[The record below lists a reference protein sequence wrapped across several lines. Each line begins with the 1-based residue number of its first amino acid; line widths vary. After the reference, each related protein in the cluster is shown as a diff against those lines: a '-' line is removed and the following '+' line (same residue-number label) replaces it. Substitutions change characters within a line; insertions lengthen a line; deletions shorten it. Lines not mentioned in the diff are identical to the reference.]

1 LSRLQKLPFSNIQ
14 ITGSSRETLARQW
27 RGLTGHIGQV
37 FPDLSDSSA
46 WLGGSGEQWERGPYY
61 LDGLVPLAYLLRDP
75 EAIRVANKWLDAIKS
90 SQDET
95 GFFGPKTNRDWWPRA
110 VVLKAMVSAYLATED
125 PRIATFLRKYFTYME
140 THLPSQPFAFW
151 GYARGLE
158 GLEAIQL
165 LEDLDPTFDG
175 KPLFALWKQYALDW
189 TNLFTNYPY
198 EEPTG
203 KYLNEQLFHLLRPV
217 ILWIDKLAKNKKKP
231 KLQTKEQILANN
243 QKPLNQVYLKTH
255 GVNIAM
261 AFKYVL
267 YLGGD
272 EEAFFE
278 ARDEILEHHGN
289 GLELFSSDEH
299 VNGPSPEQGVELCV
313 VVEHMHSLE
322 EAMRLSTSM
331 RAADAL
337 DYVAYNALLTT
348 ITPDF
353 CAHQYVQQ
361 VNQLDASVKKHPFFD
376 TDRYANTFGVAPNF
390 GCCAANMHQGWPK
403 YFHSAVMQSTKGIVV
418 FLYVSG
424 IYEVGL
430 ETGTIRFEVQTKYP
444 YESTVRIV
452 ILDHRASPK
461 STLTLR
467 LPYRAKTTYTY
478 QSKKRTIANETSL
491 TIDHL
496 ATGDQIDLAFDFP
509 LQVVTNQDAT
519 ISVRKGPLLY
529 ALPLRE
535 TETKLFGTVPFH
547 DRAFTTTDDAHWV
560 PLLEYR
566 TVSVIS
572 AQTDPV
578 SKLPTL
584 TIEGIHLQTHERKP
598 ITLIPYG
605 HTILRVAQFIR
616 KDIPL

>member
-1 LSRLQKLPFSNIQ
+1 MNRLSKLPFSKIQ
-14 ITGSSRETLARQW
+14 LSGIHQDLLRRQW
-27 RGLTGHIGQV
+27 SGLSSHIGEV
-37 FPDLSDSSA
+37 FPDLSDDSA

-61 LDGLVPLAYLLRDP
+61 LDGLIPLAYLLQDAAAIQKANQWL
-75 EAIRVANKWLDAIKS
+75 EAILQ

-125 PRIATFLRKYFTYME
+125 PRIATFLRKYFAYME
-140 THLPSQPFAFW
+140 GHLPNTPFAFW

-165 LEDLDPTFDG
+165 LEDLDSTFDG
-175 KPLFALWKQYALDW
+175 EHLFELWKRYALDW

-203 KYLNEQLFHLLRPV
+203 KYLNQQLFHLLRPL
-217 ILWIDKLAKNKKKP
+217 ILWLDKLAKNKKKP

-255 GVNIAM
+255 GVNLAM

-267 YLGGD
+267 YAGGD
-272 EEAFFE
+272 EDAFFA
-278 ARDEILEHHGN
+278 ARDEILKHHGN
-289 GLELFSSDEH
+289 ALELFSSDEH

-313 VVEHMHSLE
+313 VVEQMHSLE
-322 EAMRLSTSM
+322 EAMRLTTSM

-403 YFHSAVMQSTKGIVV
+403 YFASAVMQSKNGIVV

-424 IYEVGL
+424 IYEVSL
-430 ETGTIRFEVQTKYP
+430 ETGTVRFEVLTKYP

-452 ILDHRASPK
+452 ILEHLASPE
-461 STLTLR
+461 TTMTLR
-467 LPYRAKTTYTY
+467 LPYRAKTSYTY
-478 QSKKRTIANETSL
+478 QSKKRTIAYEPSL
-491 TIDHL
+491 TLDHL
-496 ATGDQIDLAFDFP
+496 IAGDQIDLEFDFP
-509 LQVVTNQDAT
+509 IQVVTNQDAT

-529 ALPLRE
+529 ALPLQA
-535 TETKLFGTVPFH
+535 TETKLFGSEPFH
-547 DRAFTTTDDAHWV
+547 DRAFTTNDDSYWV

-572 AQTDPV
+572 SQTDPV
-578 SKLPTL
+578 SNLPTL
-584 TIEGIHLQTHERKP
+584 TIEGIHLQTQERKP

-616 KDIPL
+616 KDLPL